1 MSFKEKIIQYCKDTK
16 YDCENCPFRTP
27 CDTANKNTVPEH
39 FADEQIECL
48 RKEIFAEYRRT
59 CKKLSKMINF
69 LLDLKKEE
77 KHEPNNL

>member
-1 MSFKEKIIQYCKDTK
+1 MSFKEKIIQYCKATK

-39 FADEQIECL
+39 FTDEQIECL
-48 RKEIFAEYRRT
+48 RKEIFAEYRRACT
-59 CKKLSKMINF
+59 KMVVMMDF
-69 LLDLKKEE
+69 LFDLKKED

>member
-1 MSFKEKIIQYCKDTK
+1 MSFIEKIIQYCKETK
-16 YDCENCPFRTP
+16 YDCENCPLRTP

-39 FADEQIECL
+39 FTDEQIECL
-48 RKEIFAEYRRT
+48 RKEIFTEYRRT
-59 CKKLSKMINF
+59 CKKLSKMISF